1 MTMDYLDEA
10 TIEVKQH
17 HHEAKASVDGA
28 AHVSLD
34 GVTPLKNQ
42 AQNLLDLQGFSFHDN
57 NLLNAGAELL
67 SLCVSVSRMERPE
80 DFHRFR
86 QGLTRSITELKQR
99 IAGYDYPP
107 SVADKTCFLFCIVL
121 DELILHSD
129 WAEDSGWENQTL
141 VGELFGM
148 RDGGEQF
155 YIVAEKALSQPNMLA
170 DLLELI
176 YIFIKIGFRG
186 QYRQVGRDHLDQLI
200 QQIET
205 VVFRT
210 RPTVPFQLTTKV
222 QQPKPVKPGKQA
234 RFTLQML
241 IFVAGVLLAWGATSY
256 WYKSSFEQRAREF
269 MTLAEFSDTYLSV
282 ADEEEVVYVSTV
294 EEMQRA
300 ARFYGTPEKPA
311 QLSEPVSTPNI
322 EVSDEA
328 EKPQVSASSESKG
341 RWQVQLATVNQ
352 AKQGEAFIE
361 RYGLRGLGAIVEP
374 WKSQYRV
381 LIIAADRPQARSVVE
396 RVRSKGISDAFFIF
410 SNQQNR

>member
-17 HHEAKASVDGA
+17 PHEAKASADGGAHVALDGA
-28 AHVSLD
+28 AA
-34 GVTPLKNQ
+34 LKNQ
-42 AQNLLDLQGFSFHDN
+42 AQNVLDLQGFSFHDN

-67 SLCVSVSRMERPE
+67 SLCVGVTRMQRPE
-80 DFHRFR
+80 DLHRFR

-99 IAGYDYPP
+99 IAAYDYPP

-121 DELILHSD
+121 DELILHSE

-222 QQPKPVKPGKQA
+222 QQPKAVKPGKQA
-234 RFTLQML
+234 RFALQML
-241 IFVAGVLLAWGATSY
+241 TFVAGIVLAWGATSY
-256 WYKSSFEQRAREF
+256 WYTSSFEQRAREF
-269 MTLAEFSDTYLSV
+269 MTLAEFSDTYLNV

-300 ARFYGTPEKPA
+300 ARFYGTPEKPTK
-311 QLSEPVSTPNI
+311 LSEPAPAAPAQEPTEP
-322 EVSDEA
+322 
-328 EKPQVSASSESKG
+328 SANTSQSKG
-341 RWQVQLATVNQ
+341 RWQVQLATVNE
-352 AKQGEAFIE
+352 AKQGDAFIE
-361 RYGLRGLGAIVEP
+361 RYGLQGLGAIVEP

-396 RVRSKGISDAFFIF
+396 QVRSKGISDAFFIF